1 MVITTLSR
9 KGSRAY
15 SSAVPRV
22 IFFPLVF
29 PLDHLYIKAILMTA
43 ASDTALQKRT
53 LRGRLRSDRDALSAA
68 YRADCAK
75 HALQHLIT
83 WKPWATSTLVGS
95 YLPHESE
102 FDPSLLAQ
110 AARDRGAD
118 IVCPRVNG
126 RSMSFHHWQA
136 GDDAEVTIGGVLQPI
151 PAAPIV
157 DAAAIHL
164 FLTPLLGCG
173 DSGMRLGYGG
183 GFYDRLFAQ
192 VGGLRLGVGYALQR
206 VSDWESEAHDQ
217 RLDGFLSE
225 EGLTLFDRISTA
237 PRHGR

>member
-1 MVITTLSR
+1 M
-9 KGSRAY
+9 
-15 SSAVPRV
+15 
-22 IFFPLVF
+22 
-29 PLDHLYIKAILMTA
+29 A
-43 ASDTALQKRT
+43 AAPDTVQQKRT
-53 LRGRLRSDRDALSAA
+53 LRRRLRSDRDRLSAA
-68 YRADCAK
+68 HRADCANN
-75 HALQHLIT
+75 ALQHLVT
-83 WKPWATSTLVGS
+83 WQPWAASKLVGS

-126 RSMSFHHWQA
+126 RSMSFHRWQA

-157 DAAAIHL
+157 DAATIDL
-164 FLTPLLGCG
+164 FLTPLLGCS
-173 DSGMRLGYGG
+173 DSGERLGYGG

-192 VGGLRLGVGYALQR
+192 VSGLRLGVGFALQR

-225 EGLTLFDRISTA
+225 EGLTLFE
-237 PRHGR
+237 